1 MKNEF
6 NDNIEKVKKN
16 YKSYIIQLEE
26 KYKKII
32 KTNETNSKTKINELN
47 KDIKKIKNDYENKLL
62 KLINERNN
70 LQKQILPPLPD
81 EDIVYIMSE
90 NQNIEKHPLYEQYL
104 LLVNKLKKENKVYQ
118 NKVSKLSVYL
128 INLEKTKSKR

>member
-16 YKSYIIQLEE
+16 YKSYIKQLEE

-32 KTNETNSKTKINELN
+32 KTNETNSKTIINELN

-62 KLINERNN
+62 KLTNERNN

-81 EDIVYIMSE
+81 QDIVYIMSE

-128 INLEKTKSKR
+128 IDLEKTKSKR

>member
-16 YKSYIIQLEE
+16 YKSYIKQLEE

-70 LQKQILPPLPD
+70 IQKQILPPLPD
-81 EDIVYIMSE
+81 QDIVYIMSE
-90 NQNIEKHPLYEQYL
+90 NQNIEKQPLYEQYL
-104 LLVNKLKKENKVYQ
+104 LLVNKLKKENIVYQ
-118 NKVSKLSVYL
+118 NKVSKLNVYL

>member
-16 YKSYIIQLEE
+16 YKSYIKQLEE

-70 LQKQILPPLPD
+70 IQKQILPPLPD
-81 EDIVYIMSE
+81 QDIVYIMSE
-90 NQNIEKHPLYEQYL
+90 NQNIEKQPLYEQYL

-118 NKVSKLSVYL
+118 NKVSKLNVYL

>member
-16 YKSYIIQLEE
+16 YKSYIKQLEE

-118 NKVSKLSVYL
+118 NKVSKLIVYL

>member
-16 YKSYIIQLEE
+16 YKSYIKQLEE

-70 LQKQILPPLPD
+70 IQKQILPPLSD
-81 EDIVYIMSE
+81 QDIVYIMSE
-90 NQNIEKHPLYEQYL
+90 NQNIEKQPLYEQYL
-104 LLVNKLKKENKVYQ
+104 LLVNKLKKENIVYQ
-118 NKVSKLSVYL
+118 NKVSKLNVYL

>member
-16 YKSYIIQLEE
+16 YKSYIKQLEE

-32 KTNETNSKTKINELN
+32 KTNETNSKTIINELN
-47 KDIKKIKNDYENKLL
+47 EDIKKIKNDYENKLL
-62 KLINERNN
+62 KLTNEMNN

-81 EDIVYIMSE
+81 QDIVYIMSE

-118 NKVSKLSVYL
+118 NKVSKHSVYL
-128 INLEKTKSKR
+128 IDLEKTKSKR

>member
-16 YKSYIIQLEE
+16 YKSYIKQLEE